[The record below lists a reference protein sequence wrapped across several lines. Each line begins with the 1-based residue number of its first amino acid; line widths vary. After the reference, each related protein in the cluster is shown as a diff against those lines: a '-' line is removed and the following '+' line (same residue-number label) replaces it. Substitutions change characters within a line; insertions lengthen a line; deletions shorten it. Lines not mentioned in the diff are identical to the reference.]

1 MNNIR
6 DLFSTVD
13 KSGLRINEAVKLLQ
27 VSRVTYHKWQKIPD
41 RKPHA
46 LFASR
51 ANMLVF
57 RANELLELGDLPIKQ
72 GLSPKER
79 WGIITKLFPALTNM

>member
-6 DLFSTVD
+6 DLFAAVD
-13 KSGLRINEAVKLLQ
+13 KSDLRVNEAVKLLQ
-27 VSRVTYHKWQKIPD
+27 VSRVTYHKWRKIPD

-51 ANMLVF
+51 ANMLVL
-57 RANELLELGDLPIKQ
+57 RAYELLEAGTLPLQ
-72 GLSPKER
+72 NGLSHKER
-79 WGIITKLFPALTNM
+79 WSLISKLFPALANM